1 MKLFE
6 IPAIEVISFS
16 AESIMDE
23 SMPEID
29 NGLGWG

>member
-6 IPAIEVISFS
+6 MPAIEVISFS
-16 AESIMDE
+16 AESIMDDSLPDIE
-23 SMPEID
+23 